1 MSIDMGNRLA
11 SQLHA
16 FAAHVRDPQ
25 AHPAPEGIEPRRMAV
40 YRRLVRN
47 NLRSLLSANFPVIR
61 KTLPVANWD
70 ALVDGFLA
78 GFACDSPLFTRIGE
92 EFQRYLA
99 QREAED
105 SVDPPWLRELA
116 HYEWVELALRISDAT
131 LPAHDPDGD
140 LLARVPLLSPWT
152 WPLAYRWPVHRIGPG
167 FQPDDAG
174 PTPTLLLVR
183 RDASGDVRFSELS
196 PLVFRLLQL
205 LETNEDATGLQL
217 LERLADEAQAQD
229 REAFARD
236 GAAMLHRLRAEG
248 TLLGTTP

>member
-1 MSIDMGNRLA
+1 MNELA

-16 FAAHVRDPQ
+16 FAAHVRDP
-25 AHPAPEGIEPRRMAV
+25 ASHPAPEGIEPRRMAV

-61 KTLPVANWD
+61 KTLPGPHWE
-70 ALVDGFLA
+70 ALVDGFLT

-99 QREAED
+99 QREAEGAG
-105 SVDPPWLRELA
+105 DPPWLRELA

-131 LPAHDPDGD
+131 LPAHDPEGN

-174 PTPTLLLVR
+174 PTPSLLLVR
-183 RDASGDVRFSELS
+183 RDASGEVRFSELS

-205 LETNEDATGLQL
+205 LNENEGATGLQL
-217 LERLADEAQAQD
+217 LTRLADEAQAQD
-229 REAFARD
+229 REAFARE
-236 GAAMLHRLRAEG
+236 GAAMLRRLRDED
-248 TLLGTTP
+248 TLLGTAP

>member
-1 MSIDMGNRLA
+1 MSTDLGNRLA

-16 FAAHVRDPQ
+16 FAAHVRDPA

-174 PTPTLLLVR
+174 STPTLLLVR

-205 LETNEDATGLQL
+205 LEANEGGTGSEL
-217 LERLADEAQAQD
+217 LERLADEARALD

-236 GAAMLHRLRAEG
+236 GMAMLGRLRTEG
-248 TLLGTTP
+248 TLLGTTS

>member
-1 MSIDMGNRLA
+1 MSGLA

-16 FAAHVRDPQ
+16 FAAHVRDPA

-61 KTLPVANWD
+61 RTLPAASWD
-70 ALVDGFLA
+70 ALIDGFLA

-99 QREAED
+99 QREAEGAG
-105 SVDPPWLRELA
+105 DPPWLRELA

-140 LLARVPLLSPWT
+140 LLARAPLLSPWT
-152 WPLAYRWPVHRIGPG
+152 WPLAYRWPAHRIGPG
-167 FQPDDAG
+167 FQPNDPG
-174 PTPTLLLVR
+174 PAPTLLLVR
-183 RDASGDVRFSELS
+183 RDAFGEVRFSELS

-205 LETNEDATGLQL
+205 LEGNEGATGQQL
-217 LERLADEAQAQD
+217 LVRLADEAQAQD
-229 REAFARD
+229 HDAFARD
-236 GAAMLHRLRAEG
+236 GAAMLRRLRDEG
-248 TLLGTTP
+248 TLLGTAP